1 MNEIH
6 NLLFDLMLILLAARI
21 FAEIAVR
28 LNIPPVI
35 GEITAG
41 IVLGPSLFGFLE
53 ANQMIR
59 LLGEIGIILLLFEV
73 GLQTD
78 GSRLLRTGM
87 RSLITALGG
96 FIFPFIFS
104 YIACRYF
111 LNLSLIE
118 SLFIGGAL
126 TATSIGITIRV
137 LSGLGKQNQNVG
149 QVVLGAAVIDD
160 VLGVI
165 LLGVLLE
172 MTLTGSINIENTS
185 RIILFIAIFFA
196 LAPLAAKVMSFII
209 KRFDN
214 SSILPGL
221 IPTTVMSLV
230 LFFAWLA
237 YYVGAP
243 ELLGGFAAGLALSRR
258 FFLPFGLA
266 LKTDEA
272 FSNRISEQMK
282 PVIQLFTPIFFVVV
296 GLSVDLSQIDWNSSY
311 FWIASTLLFVIAV
324 AGKLL
329 GAILVRGVSIHERIA
344 TGLAMTPRGEV
355 GLIFI
360 ELGKTSNILNNE
372 IYVIMLLVI
381 VLTTILPPFVL
392 KWYYKKNE
400 DYMT

>member
-1 MNEIH
+1 MNELH

-78 GSRLLRTGM
+78 GSRLLRSGM
-87 RSLITALGG
+87 RSLTTALGG

-172 MTLTGSINIENTS
+172 MTLTGSINLENTS

-196 LAPLAAKVMSFII
+196 LAPLAAKMMSFII

-266 LKTDEA
+266 LNTDEA
-272 FSNRISEQMK
+272 FSNRIHEQMN

-311 FWIASTLLFVIAV
+311 FWIASILLFFIAV

-400 DYMT
+400 EYMT